1 MEARDVSADDDNL
14 NAFSNE
20 LRQQIAEVGVEVHGL
35 LALVWSSRGSVR
47 PAVVTRSRRVSKTRR
62 SRRAGRAYQ
71 ELKGELGLDHIE
83 GRSFP
88 GWHHHVSVVRRGY
101 AFIVAE
107 RVLRFS
113 PSTGRQADD
122 STLPV
127 AA

>member
-1 MEARDVSADDDNL
+1 MCERGYGDDRCDGEEKGIVDENVEYILLLKSNL
-14 NAFSNE
+14 
-20 LRQQIAEVGVEVHGL
+20 
-35 LALVWSSRGSVR
+35 
-47 PAVVTRSRRVSKTRR
+47 

-71 ELKGELGLDHIE
+71 ELKGELGLDHVE